1 MRQGV
6 DWQLQSTL
14 KVTGSRQKGRWT
26 TMWQLR
32 QVRAA
37 WRQGRIG
44 ARAALL
50 IDTLCVGDFVVPT
63 TENKGENFCLSFS
76 FSMYIF
82 LPLSLFNLTCA
93 RLAVSRCLLRGT
105 AAGHR
110 RDSSRVHRIRR
121 SWRLCR
127 PAAAPRRRGC
137 QLAPVD
143 EGRADE

>member
-63 TENKGENFCLSFS
+63 VENKGEDFCLFS
-76 FSMYIF
+76 LY
-82 LPLSLFNLTCA
+82 LSPSLCDLTCA

-121 SWRLCR
+121 SWRLYR
-127 PAAAPRRRGC
+127 PAAAPRTRGC

-143 EGRADE
+143 EGREDE